1 MTDQTSYEQAMKA
14 ATDSALQMTFERV
27 LALPPEQVIPYVTS
41 MVQIGV
47 ELLRSG
53 GKEDAFVRELLG
65 AATASL
71 DSPPTFTLKDLRVH

>member
-1 MTDQTSYEQAMKA
+1 MTDQTSYEQAVKA
-14 ATDSALQMTFERV
+14 ATESALKMTFERV

-47 ELLRSG
+47 ELLRAG
-53 GKEDAFVRELLG
+53 GKEDAFVREFLG

-71 DSPPTFTLKDLRVH
+71 DSPPKFTLKDLRVH

>member
-1 MTDQTSYEQAMKA
+1 VTDQTSYEQAMKA
-14 ATDSALQMTFERV
+14 ATESALKMAFERV

-47 ELLRSG
+47 ELLRAG
-53 GKEDAFVRELLG
+53 GKEDAFVREFLG

-71 DSPPTFTLKDLRVH
+71 DSPPKFTLKDLRVH